1 MAQAIV
7 KDPKGNQIATI
18 NIPEGATNEQIQQKI
33 QAVKSQAMQL
43 NQSKDDTSLIDK
55 GIGVGEA
62 ALTLGSSIVAE
73 PLSGLSGIANMAQE
87 NLSEGLERQGLDTA
101 AEFVKPDI
109 SAAQAVENT
118 RQDLTYQPRTQE
130 GQENLQT
137 IGDTLQ
143 PIGEAFSKAESLLGD
158 AVFDATGSPA
168 LAAAATTIPTLA
180 TEVLGIAAGKG
191 MTRMAQRTKKARE
204 AGQIARDINNA
215 LPSKDQLLDTSR
227 GIFKEIDDTGAVL
240 KSDPFDN
247 MVSRL
252 EKLAESKGIDAD
264 ITPMSAKALQRL
276 QDAEGRQLTLIELD
290 NLREVAKNAISAGGK
305 DGVIAMGFVDEID
318 DLLNSVTSKSFA
330 AGDNVADIGKKYGV
344 ARDLWGR
351 AKRSDMLEEAFEKA
365 RNQASGFENGVR
377 TQFRQILNNKNKRKF
392 FKPDEITAMNR
403 VVRGDKAE
411 NFARLIGRFG
421 FSEGGAHN
429 VLTSMSG
436 VGAGAAVGGV
446 PGAMVVPLVGQ
457 VSRKLAQRMTV
468 KNAEF
473 ADAVIRSGKDAK
485 KIANAYRKFTPV
497 KERSAAELSELLMK
511 NDINLKAIK
520 GDELLRKSA
529 ELASQRRAATAGAG
543 TVTAAQSLDTQQQ
556 EQVNN

>member
-1 MAQAIV
+1 MGVFIV
-7 KDPKGNQIATI
+7 TAPDGRKVKLTGDAPPTDADLDEVFSSLPPI
-18 NIPEGATNEQIQQKI
+18 EGQESSLGDKALGLGET
-33 QAVKSQAMQL
+33 ALAM
-43 NQSKDDTSLIDK
+43 
-55 GIGVGEA
+55 
-62 ALTLGSSIVAE
+62 GSSIAAE
-73 PLSGLSGIANMAQE
+73 PLSGLAGLANMAQG
-87 NLSEGLERQGLDTA
+87 NLAEGLERQGLDNA
-101 AEFVKPDI
+101 SDFVKPDLNPG
-109 SAAQAVENT
+109 QVVEQT

-130 GQENLQT
+130 GQENLSAIGET
-137 IGDTLQ
+137 LKPIGD
-143 PIGEAFSKAESLLGD
+143 AFNKAETVLGD
-158 AVFDATGSPA
+158 TVFKATGSPA

-191 MTRMAQRTKKARE
+191 MTKMAQRTKRARE

-227 GIFKEIDDTGAVL
+227 GIFKEIDETGAVL
-240 KSDPFDN
+240 KSEPFDK
-247 MVSRL
+247 MVGRL

-264 ITPMSAKALQRL
+264 ITPLSAKALQRL

-305 DGVIAMGFVDEID
+305 DGSIAMGFVDEID

-330 AGDNVADIGKKYGV
+330 AGDNVAEIGKKYGV

-421 FSEGGAHN
+421 FSEGSAHN
-429 VLTSMSG
+429 VLTGMAG
-436 VGAGAAVGGV
+436 VGAGAAAGGVGG
-446 PGAMVVPLVGQ
+446 AMIVPLVGQ

-485 KIANAYRKFTPV
+485 KIATAYRKFTPS
-497 KERSAAELSELLMK
+497 KERNASELSELLMK
-511 NDINLKAIK
+511 NDIDLKVIK
-520 GDELLRKSA
+520 GDELLRSAA
-529 ELASQRRAATAGAG
+529 ELATQNRAATVGAGA
-543 TVTAAQSLDTQQQ
+543 VTSAQGLNTQQE
-556 EQVNN
+556 EQVNR